1 MNTSIHRLCL
11 LPIFV
16 ALNWC
21 SVQLVSAENLMIGFN
36 RVTCQAKSDTL
47 VSVPFMKHPVKAAK
61 TLAVVPTISSGQA
74 VLTPSEATTWTADE
88 LKDNYY
94 VRITS
99 GALAGHWYDITGNA
113 AATLTIDL
121 SGENGSGFAEGDTFM
136 VVGYW
141 TLDTL
146 FPPVTQTT
154 FHKSSGNLEY
164 QQKSKIL
171 IPNITDPGTEL
182 PAKEVYFLT
191 DSGWKKSAA
200 GFPAAGNTILEPG
213 LPFIIRHPDQVAT
226 TDFEP
231 DGRVLRGTDS
241 IWLEQTAADK
251 QDNTVAVQRP
261 VDVALSDSGLG
272 ETAFASSTSHASS
285 DRKDELLVFDNGA
298 KAFNKSPSAIYYKVA
313 QSWFKDEGK
322 AEANAAATADNVLSA
337 SSGLIIRKSK
347 GTTDIS
353 TIWNNQPTY

>member
-88 LKDNYY
+88 LKNNFY

-99 GALAGHWYDITGNA
+99 GVLAGHWYDITGNA

-121 SGENGSGFAEGDTFM
+121 NGENGSGFAEGDTFM

-154 FHKSSGNLEY
+154 FHKSSGNLE
-164 QQKSKIL
+164 
-171 IPNITDPGTEL
+171 
-182 PAKEVYFLT
+182 VYFLT

-213 LPFIIRHPDQVAT
+213 LPFIIRHPDQVAA

-272 ETAFASSTSHASS
+272 ETAFASSTSHASG

-322 AEANAAATADNVLSA
+322 AEANSAAASTKALSA